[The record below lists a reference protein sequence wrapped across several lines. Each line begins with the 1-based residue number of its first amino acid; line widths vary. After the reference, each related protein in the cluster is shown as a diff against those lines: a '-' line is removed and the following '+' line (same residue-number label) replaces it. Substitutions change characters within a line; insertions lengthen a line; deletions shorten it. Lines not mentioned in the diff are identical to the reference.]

1 MIEILKPSSPMAQ
14 TVRAFELEEIKP
26 ELGLEKDVEGMK
38 ERNKAKTKNCKIT
51 FRKLGE
57 VFSIRN

>member
-1 MIEILKPSSPMAQ
+1 MSWYPKTERVES
-14 TVRAFELEEIKP
+14 
-26 ELGLEKDVEGMK
+26 LEKDVEGMK